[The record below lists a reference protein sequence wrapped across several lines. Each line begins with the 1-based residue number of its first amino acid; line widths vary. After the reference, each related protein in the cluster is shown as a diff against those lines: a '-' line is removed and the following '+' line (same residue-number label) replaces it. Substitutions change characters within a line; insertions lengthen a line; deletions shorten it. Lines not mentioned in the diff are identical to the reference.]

1 MRPNYTVLFQ
11 IENVRLINY
20 KHLKETF
27 PVICHH
33 FYSTDLHRDNLIILL
48 EQSIFIYMTL
58 YGLGS
63 ILKAFFFFLL
73 LLCINQVFR
82 FLAST
87 CKLLPMSTTCLSLLY
102 KFLKCGILTLKI

>member
-1 MRPNYTVLFQ
+1 M
-11 IENVRLINY
+11 
-20 KHLKETF
+20 
-27 PVICHH
+27 
-33 FYSTDLHRDNLIILL
+33 
-48 EQSIFIYMTL
+48 YMTL

-73 LLCINQVFR
+73 LRINQVFR

-87 CKLLPMSTTCLSLLY
+87 CKLLPMSTTSLSLLY